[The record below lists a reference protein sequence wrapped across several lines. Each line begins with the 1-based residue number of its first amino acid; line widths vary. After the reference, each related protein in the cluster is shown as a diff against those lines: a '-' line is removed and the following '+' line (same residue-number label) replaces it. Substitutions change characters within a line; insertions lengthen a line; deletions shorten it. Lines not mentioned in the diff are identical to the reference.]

1 MGTLISLGVGK
12 MEIDWGKNSF
22 FRDHSELF
30 RPEDIKTIP
39 YYYAGE
45 NGDIIIEEKEGLSRK
60 LSAMKDRLELL
71 GYTMDGVRDMYDA
84 LAKEYAD
91 APFYEA
97 LSFDLFAE
105 LLKEI
110 DVNKVNT
117 LEFAKEYD
125 LYGYDFG
132 EFVRRCI
139 IPDKEI
145 HDRLLA
151 ACGGEE
157 VSLHISLE
165 FFFENF
171 DPYIVLRLLAENP
184 ACSELEVYWS
194 FADVVEDEYVSREEI
209 VKPLGNAKRVLII
222 TEGHSDSFIIR
233 KTIEQLY
240 PDISDFFMF
249 IETKDNYPFTG
260 TSQLLNFC
268 CGLIKIGI
276 LNNVIVL
283 FDNDTEGNEKY
294 AKLKGLPHLEN
305 LLITKL
311 PYHEAFEKM
320 KTVGKNGEAIENANS
335 EAVAIE
341 CFLDFDSCP
350 FEPSIHWA
358 DKYNTPGKRQ
368 GALYRKDDYVRA
380 FKKANL
386 NDETYDVS
394 KLTFL
399 VDNLLAQW
407 KNRKRNQTSRS
418 Q

>member
-1 MGTLISLGVGK
+1 MQKFSVEARALEINRDYYLKKLISLRV
-12 MEIDWGKNSF
+12 
-22 FRDHSELF
+22 
-30 RPEDIKTIP
+30 
-39 YYYAGE
+39 
-45 NGDIIIEEKEGLSRK
+45 
-60 LSAMKDRLELL
+60 
-71 GYTMDGVRDMYDA
+71 
-84 LAKEYAD
+84 
-91 APFYEA
+91 
-97 LSFDLFAE
+97 
-105 LLKEI
+105 
-110 DVNKVNT
+110 
-117 LEFAKEYD
+117 
-125 LYGYDFG
+125 
-132 EFVRRCI
+132 
-139 IPDKEI
+139 
-145 HDRLLA
+145 
-151 ACGGEE
+151 
-157 VSLHISLE
+157 SLE

-209 VKPLGNAKRVLII
+209 VKPLGNARRVLII

-320 KTVGKNGEAIENANS
+320 KTVGKNGEAIENANG

-407 KNRKRNQTSRS
+407 KNRKTQPNE
-418 Q
+418 

>member
-1 MGTLISLGVGK
+1 
-12 MEIDWGKNSF
+12 
-22 FRDHSELF
+22 
-30 RPEDIKTIP
+30 
-39 YYYAGE
+39 
-45 NGDIIIEEKEGLSRK
+45 
-60 LSAMKDRLELL
+60 
-71 GYTMDGVRDMYDA
+71 
-84 LAKEYAD
+84 
-91 APFYEA
+91 
-97 LSFDLFAE
+97 
-105 LLKEI
+105 
-110 DVNKVNT
+110 
-117 LEFAKEYD
+117 
-125 LYGYDFG
+125 
-132 EFVRRCI
+132 
-139 IPDKEI
+139 
-145 HDRLLA
+145 
-151 ACGGEE
+151 
-157 VSLHISLE
+157 
-165 FFFENF
+165 
-171 DPYIVLRLLAENP
+171 
-184 ACSELEVYWS
+184 
-194 FADVVEDEYVSREEI
+194 
-209 VKPLGNAKRVLII
+209 
-222 TEGHSDSFIIR
+222 
-233 KTIEQLY
+233 
-240 PDISDFFMF
+240 MF